1 MVMAVQPL
9 LREALECQKAGEG
22 SCLAT
27 DGVATGFAPCR
38 ANAYL
43 CRAASLP
50 APVAKQCEQSLFLV
64 RLDRP
69 SDGANRSKASLEMG
83 KLSLAKSFEYRM
95 RGPKRISQEL
105 RPADRSH
112 GFP

>member
-1 MVMAVQPL
+1 MAVQLL
-9 LREALECQKAGEG
+9 LREVVECQKAGEA

-64 RLDRP
+64 RL
-69 SDGANRSKASLEMG
+69 NRSCVVGRAVKTLPYSADFVTPEVLF
-83 KLSLAKSFEYRM
+83 LAKKF
-95 RGPKRISQEL
+95 PL
-105 RPADRSH
+105 RE
-112 GFP
+112 